1 VHGVEI
7 LINLGVESRDGNEG
21 IDNICQYV
29 SIWWW
34 ICIPKKMQSTW
45 IKLEQVRWFR
55 IANSVRQKVL
65 QQRTRGVQLQNCAT
79 LWVHQ
84 LSQQTIAWNLC

>member
-1 VHGVEI
+1 VEI
-7 LINLGVESRDGNEG
+7 LINLCVESRDGNEG

-55 IANSVRQKVL
+55 IAKSV
-65 QQRTRGVQLQNCAT
+65 
-79 LWVHQ
+79 
-84 LSQQTIAWNLC
+84 